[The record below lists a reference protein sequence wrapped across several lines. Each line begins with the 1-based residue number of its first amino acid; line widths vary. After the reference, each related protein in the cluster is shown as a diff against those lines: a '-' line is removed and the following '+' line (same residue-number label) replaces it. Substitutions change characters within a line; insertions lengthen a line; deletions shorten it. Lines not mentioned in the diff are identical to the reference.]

1 MLVNRATARHK
12 RIKDK
17 DQALRARMHELAEK
31 RKRFG
36 APRLHVLLKQE
47 GLVINHKRT
56 ERVYREEGLA
66 LRKSKPKKEIAKARK
81 PAEIVGGPEECWA
94 MDFVHDN
101 LANGRSIR
109 ILSIVDLWDR
119 SCPALT
125 VGFSQTGQNVI
136 RTLDLLKDKG
146 HLPKRI
152 RTDNG
157 PEFTCN
163 VVKAWAEKNGI
174 AWNTTRKG
182 KPTDNS
188 HIESFNGRLRDE
200 CLNQHIFETM
210 EDAREK
216 IYAWRQD
223 YNFERPHGAL
233 GWLTPAA
240 YREKHFNQESGV
252 NLKLV

>member
-1 MLVNRATARHK
+1 MAVNRCTARHK
-12 RIKDK
+12 KMKDK
-17 DQALRARMHELAEK
+17 DDALRSRMIELAEQ

-36 APRLHVLLKQE
+36 APRLHVLLRQE

-56 ERVYREEGLA
+56 ERIYREEGLA
-66 LRKSKPKKEIAKARK
+66 VRKAKPKKEVGKERK

-101 LANGRSIR
+101 LEDGRPIR

-119 SCPALT
+119 SCPALV

-136 RTLDLLKDKG
+136 RTLDQLKG
-146 HLPKRI
+146 EGRLPRRI

-163 VVKAWAEKNGI
+163 AVKAWAVKNGI
-174 AWNTTRKG
+174 GWNTTRKG

-216 IYAWRQD
+216 IYAWRDD
-223 YNFERPHGAL
+223 YNLARPHGAL

-240 YREKHFNQESGV
+240 FREKYSNQEPGA
-252 NLKLV
+252 NFKLV